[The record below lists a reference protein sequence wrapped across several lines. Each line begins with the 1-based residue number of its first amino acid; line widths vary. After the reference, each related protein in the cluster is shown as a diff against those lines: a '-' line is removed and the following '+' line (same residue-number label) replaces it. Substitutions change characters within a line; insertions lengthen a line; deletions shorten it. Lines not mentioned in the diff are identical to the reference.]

1 MTRIGARVN
10 RWLNDRLPLSV
21 VRDAAIHKTVP
32 AHRMSVFYYL
42 GGMTLFFFLIQVGT
56 GILLMLYYRPSAGE
70 AFESVEFI
78 MTTVPFGWLI
88 RSVHSWSAN
97 LMVFFA
103 FLHLATVYFMKAYR
117 PPRELTW
124 MTGVVL
130 LFLTLGFGFSGY
142 LLPWNEVA
150 FFATKVGTDIAGS
163 VPLVGEYALRFLRGG
178 DYVTGGTLS
187 RFYGWHVAIL
197 PALTSAV
204 LVVHLL
210 LVQLQGM
217 SVPPG
222 EEESAKTRRATPF
235 VPDFLLRDLFGW
247 MLALAVLAT
256 LAALFPWEL
265 GEKAN
270 PYAAASA
277 NIQPEWYFMFLFQT
291 LKLVPGGEFLG
302 IEYEAVPILLSG
314 VAALC
319 LLLVPFL
326 DRGGVR
332 YGRRSVFTLVGWLGV
347 AYIVVLTAWG
357 YHSPVPVYIALV
369 TGVLTFLCTRRTRR
383 SRGGDGR

>member
-1 MTRIGARVN
+1 MSPVGARVI
-10 RWLNDRLPLSV
+10 RWLNERLPLSV
-21 VRDAAIHKTVP
+21 VRDAAVHKTVP
-32 AHRMSVFYYL
+32 IHRWSIFYYL
-42 GGMTLFFFLIQVGT
+42 GGMTLFFFLVQVGT
-56 GILLMLYYRPSAGE
+56 GILLMLYYRPSASE

-78 MTTVPFGWLI
+78 MTSVPFGWLI

-97 LMVFFA
+97 LMVYFA

-142 LLPWNEVA
+142 LLPWNEVS
-150 FFATKVGTDIAGS
+150 FFATKVGTDIAGV
-163 VPLVGEYALRFLRGG
+163 VPIVGEYALRFLRGG

-197 PALTSAV
+197 PALTSVV
-204 LVVHLL
+204 LVLHLL
-210 LVQLQGM
+210 FVQLQGM

-222 EEESAKTRRATPF
+222 EEESAKARRTTPF

-247 MLALAVLAT
+247 TLALAVLAT

-270 PYAAASA
+270 PYAPASA
-277 NIQPEWYFMFLFQT
+277 NIRPEWYFMFLFQT
-291 LKLVPGGEFLG
+291 LKLVPGGEIAG
-302 IEYEAVPILLSG
+302 IEYEAIPILLSG
-314 VAALC
+314 VGALL

-326 DRGGVR
+326 DRGVVR
-332 YGRRSVFTLVGWLGV
+332 RGRSPTFTLVGWLAV
-347 AYIVVLTAWG
+347 AYIVALTAWG
-357 YHSPVPVYIALV
+357 YASLVPFYIALV
-369 TGVLTFLCTRRTRR
+369 TGVLAFLFSRTG
-383 SRGGDGR
+383 RGAP